1 MNDKKGEDSKRN
13 RDRKRKRD
21 CDFLLNLTLKNFFIF
36 NDKQYHFIKGK
47 LYEKSRCVWIKR
59 KKKK

>member
-1 MNDKKGEDSKRN
+1 MNDKKGEDSKRK

-47 LYEKSRCVWIKR
+47 LYEKSRCV
-59 KKKK
+59 